1 MNRLAEAGLSDR
13 ADVKLIDYRDLNG
26 KFDKIVSI
34 EMFEAV
40 GQAYWETY
48 FGPFP
53 RC

>member
-26 KFDKIVSI
+26 KFDHPSKCSRLS
-34 EMFEAV
+34 A
-40 GQAYWETY
+40 GLLGTY
-48 FGPFP
+48 FRPFP